1 MTYRARIS
9 GTAEVDSDFLISLIE
24 SWAMDGASVI
34 VGGIL
39 MTVDY
44 SNCSVNILSLDE
56 VEGCSVGANST
67 HDSSNTIFF
76 IAAISG
82 WSVAGALAA
91 CVAVVVAV
99 CVVKRC
105 CRKQT
110 YTQKTEQ

>member
-1 MTYRARIS
+1 M
-9 GTAEVDSDFLISLIE
+9 DSDFLISLIE

-56 VEGCSVGANST
+56 EEEGCSVGDNST
-67 HDSSNTIFF
+67 PDSSNTIFF

-82 WSVAGALAA
+82 WSVAGAL
-91 CVAVVVAV
+91 VAIVVAV

-110 YTQKTEQ
+110 STQKTEQ